1 MSPSSAMILE
11 ARFSPIPT
19 IDIIWLK
26 CGVCLAKLTSCL
38 RVLLASSILASKS
51 LTSSVRNYTLISS
64 SSTPLYVLDAHA
76 FTIVTYLP
84 TNNSSC
90 PVAFARCFTIEL
102 SLALVIFTG

>member
-38 RVLLASSILASKS
+38 RVLLASAILASKS
-51 LTSSVRNYTLISS
+51 LTSSVRNDTLISS

-76 FTIVTYLP
+76 FTMLHICLQTIHHVLLP
-84 TNNSSC
+84 
-90 PVAFARCFTIEL
+90 L
-102 SLALVIFTG
+102 